1 MWKKASGLLAVV
13 VVAGVA
19 VSAAALPG
27 PVVINE
33 VAWAGGAASPND
45 EWIELYNRSQS
56 AVDLTGWQLV
66 FGDVVIHLGKVEG
79 ATAEV
84 RTTTIPAGG
93 FFLLERSD
101 DTTVSDVPADLIY
114 RGSLPNAG
122 TIMHLLDASGAE
134 VDTAAAGA
142 DGWPAGAAAGDIP
155 YASMERID
163 AAAPDTASNWGTND
177 GVVRNGHDVQGGA
190 INGTPRSKNSTTI
203 AAETMPA
210 VRLLAPGKEGLAVSG
225 VFVIAWAATDP
236 DGPADRL
243 RIDLLLSRDSGATW
257 TALIGNLANGGS
269 YAWDTKALPNGDA
282 YQLKVTA
289 TDRDG
294 HIGAATSP
302 LFSVSNPH

>member
-1 MWKKASGLLAVV
+1 MWKSAGGLLAAVI
-13 VVAGVA
+13 VAGA
-19 VSAAALPG
+19 AACAAALPG

-66 FGDVVIHLGKVEG
+66 FGDVAIHLSKVEG
-79 ATAEV
+79 ATVEV
-84 RTTTIPAGG
+84 KGATIPPGG
-93 FFLLERSD
+93 FLLLERSD

-114 RGSLPNAG
+114 RGTLPNAG
-122 TIMHLLDASGAE
+122 TTIRLLDASGAE
-134 VDTAAAGA
+134 VDTATAGA
-142 DGWPAGAAAGDIP
+142 DGWPAGSAAGAIP

-163 AAAPDTASNWGTND
+163 AAAPDSASNWRTND
-177 GVVRNGHDVQGGA
+177 GVVRSGHDVQGGA
-190 INGTPRSKNSTTI
+190 INGTPRSKNSATV
-203 AAETMPA
+203 AAETVPG

-225 VFVIAWAATDP
+225 VFVITWTATDP

-243 RIDLLLSRDSGATW
+243 RIDLLLSHDSGATW

-269 YAWDTKALPNGDA
+269 YAWDTKTLPNGET

-294 HIGAATSP
+294 HAGAAISP
-302 LFSVSNPH
+302 LFSLSNPH